1 MPENPENEEKTPAG
15 AAQGKVAESSEAQA
29 EDTDELSWGELDAI
43 AGGANGTATLTAD
56 LSD

>member
-1 MPENPENEEKTPAG
+1 MPENPENEEKPPAG
-15 AAQGKVAESSEAQA
+15 AAQGKVAEASEAKA
-29 EDTDELSWGELDAI
+29 EDADELSWEELDAI